1 MTKKMYPEYRTR
13 SLELYEL
20 SNIKSLVEKA
30 EEFAFKHKVDVDDL
44 GLYII
49 GDDGARI
56 VFDCMTPETDP
67 ERNFRLNAEE
77 ARKEQRRKQYEALK
91 KEFG

>member
-20 SNIKSLVEKA
+20 SSLKSLLEKA

-44 GLYII
+44 DLHFDV
-49 GDDGARI
+49 DDGAGI
-56 VFDCMTPETDP
+56 VFDCITPETDA

-77 ARKEQRRKQYEALK
+77 ARKEQRRKQYEDLK